1 MAVDMPQLLNDL
13 AAETAV
19 VDALLSG
26 LDAAEWERP
35 TPAQGWAIRDQVSH
49 LAYFDDTAV
58 LAATQP
64 EQFEI
69 EKTELLALGDGFVD
83 HVAERYRSMPADELL
98 AWFRSARQRLIDT
111 FSEIDPSAKLPWF
124 GPPMSAASSATARI
138 METWAH
144 GHDIADTFGSSS
156 PATDR
161 LRQIA
166 HIGVRTF
173 GFSFQLRGLP
183 VPTEPVYIE
192 LTAPSGATWSW
203 GPADAAD
210 SVRGPAED
218 FCLVVTQRRN
228 IKDTDLIVTGP
239 VAAEWM
245 TVAQAYAGA
254 PGPGRPAREDAE
266 VAQR

>member
-1 MAVDMPQLLNDL
+1 MAVDLPQLLNDL
-13 AAETAV
+13 AAETEV

-26 LDAAEWERP
+26 LQAQDWERP

-58 LAATQP
+58 LAARHP
-64 EQFEI
+64 ERFEA
-69 EKTELLALGDGFVD
+69 EKAELTAVGDGFVD
-83 HVAERYRSMPADELL
+83 AVAERYRSMPPGELL
-98 AWFRSARQRLIDT
+98 SWLRSSRRRLIDT
-111 FSEIDPSAKLPWF
+111 FGGIDPSAKLPWF
-124 GPPMSAASSATARI
+124 GPPMSAASSVTARL

-144 GHDIADTFGSSS
+144 GRDIADTLGSTS

-183 VPTEPVYIE
+183 VPSEPVFVE
-192 LTAPSGATWSW
+192 LSAPSGATWSW
-203 GPADAAD
+203 GPSDAANT
-210 SVRGPAED
+210 VRGPAED

-228 IKDTDLIVTGP
+228 VKDTGLAVTGP
-239 VAAEWM
+239 VATEWM

-254 PGPGRPAREDAE
+254 PGPGRPARAE
-266 VAQR
+266 AARA

>member
-1 MAVDMPQLLNDL
+1 MAVDLPQLLNDL
-13 AAETAV
+13 AAETEV

-26 LDAAEWERP
+26 LQAQDGERP
-35 TPAQGWAIRDQVSH
+35 TPALGWAIRDQVSH

-58 LAATQP
+58 LAARHP
-64 EQFEI
+64 ERFEA
-69 EKTELLALGDGFVD
+69 EKAELTAVGDGFVD
-83 HVAERYRSMPADELL
+83 AVAERYRSMPPGELL
-98 AWFRSARQRLIDT
+98 SWLRSSRRRLIDT
-111 FSEIDPSAKLPWF
+111 FGGIDPSAKLPWF
-124 GPPMSAASSATARI
+124 GPPMSAASSVTARL

-144 GHDIADTFGSSS
+144 GRDIADTLGAAS

-183 VPTEPVYIE
+183 VPSEPVFVE
-192 LTAPSGATWSW
+192 LSAPSGATWSW
-203 GPADAAD
+203 GPSDAANT
-210 SVRGPAED
+210 VRGPAED

-228 IKDTDLIVTGP
+228 VKDTGLAVTGP
-239 VAAEWM
+239 VATEWM

-254 PGPGRPAREDAE
+254 PGPGRPARAE
-266 VAQR
+266 AARA